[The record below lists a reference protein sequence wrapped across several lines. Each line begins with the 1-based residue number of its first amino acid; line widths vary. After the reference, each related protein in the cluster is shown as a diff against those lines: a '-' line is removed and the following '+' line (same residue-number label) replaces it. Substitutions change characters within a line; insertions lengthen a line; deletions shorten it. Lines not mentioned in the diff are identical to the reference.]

1 MEKAE
6 NGYLVRTEGWQYPAD
21 SVIICCGS
29 CASQIAGSDGD
40 TLRFADQLQLASIP
54 FSPAL
59 CPLRCKGNQFS
70 SWAGVRVRAKITLL
84 VENQEILTEQGE
96 LQLTDYGVSGIPV
109 FQISRF
115 AVRACM
121 QKKRAELLVDFFP
134 ELTESEL
141 TAEFVRRQEICPY
154 KAPKEL
160 LIGLLP
166 EKLIPVLIGKKKIPE
181 EMAGAIKSYRLQITG
196 QTDFGKAQVCAGGIT
211 LDPEQR
217 VAVKNGEIVE
227 LTAKEYDLIELLVK
241 NPRRVYSRENLMD
254 LVWGYTYAGDYR
266 TVDVHIRRLREKLEA
281 NPASPVHIMTK
292 WGVGYYFTG
301 EEQPTA

>member
-96 LQLTDYGVSGIPV
+96 MQLTDYGVSGIPV

-121 QKKRAELLVDFFP
+121 QKNALNF
-134 ELTESEL
+134 S
-141 TAEFVRRQEICPY
+141 
-154 KAPKEL
+154 
-160 LIGLLP
+160 
-166 EKLIPVLIGKKKIPE
+166 
-181 EMAGAIKSYRLQITG
+181 
-196 QTDFGKAQVCAGGIT
+196 
-211 LDPEQR
+211 
-217 VAVKNGEIVE
+217 
-227 LTAKEYDLIELLVK
+227 
-241 NPRRVYSRENLMD
+241 
-254 LVWGYTYAGDYR
+254 
-266 TVDVHIRRLREKLEA
+266 
-281 NPASPVHIMTK
+281 
-292 WGVGYYFTG
+292 
-301 EEQPTA
+301 

>member
-1 MEKAE
+1 MAKNVVIIGGGASGLMAAIWASRLGAAVTVLEKNDKPGRKLLATGNGRCNFTNRYQDASCYRTGNQERASRVLEQFTEQDTEQFFEQLGIRIRSREGWLYPASEQAQSVLDLLVLEARFRKVKIKTRETAVAVEKAE

-96 LQLTDYGVSGIPV
+96 MQLTDYGVSGIPV

-141 TAEFVRRQEICPY
+141 TAELVRRQEICPY

-166 EKLIPVLIGKKKIPE
+166 EN
-181 EMAGAIKSYRLQITG
+181 SFR
-196 QTDFGKAQVCAGGIT
+196 F
-211 LDPEQR
+211 
-217 VAVKNGEIVE
+217 
-227 LTAKEYDLIELLVK
+227 
-241 NPRRVYSRENLMD
+241 
-254 LVWGYTYAGDYR
+254 
-266 TVDVHIRRLREKLEA
+266 
-281 NPASPVHIMTK
+281 
-292 WGVGYYFTG
+292 
-301 EEQPTA
+301 